1 MTHHKLQ
8 ALQSLSKC
16 QPSWCVSGRKPA
28 IARRRCRAWTGEAIY
43 QATDFEFLRD
53 RCNAQGAGCPDPLV
67 AGDVYIRVTAMHLSP
82 TNVCVP
88 LISPALLDHVFHLV
102 HRPWNFKIST
112 DGTYRLLFEGYA
124 VLTVGINVKHWC
136 LRRDDSLKVW
146 SFCSSFVP
154 LCFAFCN
161 KENEHGYAHMFAA
174 MVAAAQQLGHEIRS
188 EHILQWHGD
197 LHRGIEAA
205 RESLA
210 PTATRVSDWAHV
222 LGVTTQGRTGIIG
235 ILQHSLTGA
244 SKQDFIAWVLQW
256 CRISRQ
262 WPLRLFHV
270 IWCQIFS
277 VLEANGQQSAA
288 EKLKCNHFYQIVLEG
303 EEMWEAAWRC
313 APDRVMP
320 GTAAGSAPQESWHG
334 KTLKPHFGVTPR
346 SPFEIA
352 HVLQE
357 KVVKAQ
363 VRQLQAL
370 KQQGKKLED
379 WPGVGGFLDQHIL
392 SNDAELKKEGRT
404 SSQQLLNWS
413 KHQRYVDESE
423 NVWLLVPTSKLK
435 VDWTRSH
442 GYAENKTSRKYKVRE
457 LDNLPPHAT
466 KHFAKI
472 VTSTTVSQVTES
484 LASLNIYDPS
494 TGITSWKA
502 AAKLFDDWRLVVSGP
517 HTADLWALH
526 NVEELGSNQHSM
538 WLCYGCPIASK
549 WGPCEHMYCALE
561 HEGCIN
567 AVDLPK
573 PKPKGRPKTS
583 ALKPTAKVPGA
594 LLVPGCGLASN
605 SGAASST
612 SAPPNVHQMSEAD
625 VALQNCLRAAGLGQ
639 YFRHMQQECVT
650 LGALQ
655 DFTFQDYKVFFG
667 MTIGEAHKLMQQLQP
682 RARASVLCADRLPD
696 KDLCNVVDVCV
707 CVGYSPELWS
717 EATYVSGC
725 FCLLQ
730 ASTASSGPSGSC
742 HKTGQKRDRDALN
755 VQSPGIKRY
764 WSLLASL
771 RCVYTFDMSQWHRC
785 ALQCIYPQCIYP
797 LFHGL
802 GWKPSSGGGLRHLFC
817 PVFVFE
823 EVGILS
829 MALTLQSLAAHDF
842 KFPLKRKWYSART
855 SPVRVLVWVYLCQL
869 IASGCRC
876 WQWCQCRAGSRWRC
890 WNCPGPGPYI

>member
-1 MTHHKLQ
+1 MN
-8 ALQSLSKC
+8 
-16 QPSWCVSGRKPA
+16 RK
-28 IARRRCRAWTGEAIY
+28 GY

-82 TNVCVP
+82 TN
-88 LISPALLDHVFHLV
+88 
-102 HRPWNFKIST
+102 
-112 DGTYRLLFEGYA
+112 A

-222 LGVTTQGRTGIIG
+222 LGVTNQGRTGIIG

-270 IWCQIFS
+270 MWCQIFS

-288 EKLKCNHFYQIVLEG
+288 EKLKCNHFYQIFLEG

-334 KTLKPHFGVTPR
+334 KTLKPHFAVTPR

-363 VRQLQAL
+363 VRHLQAL

-379 WPGVGGFLDQHIL
+379 WPGVGGFLDQQIL

-404 SSQQLLNWS
+404 SSQQLLNWN

-435 VDWTRSH
+435 VGWTRSH

-472 VTSTTVSQVTES
+472 VTSIPQ
-484 LASLNIYDPS
+484 
-494 TGITSWKA
+494 SW
-502 AAKLFDDWRLVVSGP
+502 
-517 HTADLWALH
+517 
-526 NVEELGSNQHSM
+526 
-538 WLCYGCPIASK
+538 
-549 WGPCEHMYCALE
+549 
-561 HEGCIN
+561 
-567 AVDLPK
+567 
-573 PKPKGRPKTS
+573 
-583 ALKPTAKVPGA
+583 
-594 LLVPGCGLASN
+594 
-605 SGAASST
+605 
-612 SAPPNVHQMSEAD
+612 
-625 VALQNCLRAAGLGQ
+625 
-639 YFRHMQQECVT
+639 
-650 LGALQ
+650 
-655 DFTFQDYKVFFG
+655 
-667 MTIGEAHKLMQQLQP
+667 
-682 RARASVLCADRLPD
+682 
-696 KDLCNVVDVCV
+696 
-707 CVGYSPELWS
+707 
-717 EATYVSGC
+717 
-725 FCLLQ
+725 Q
-730 ASTASSGPSGSC
+730 A
-742 HKTGQKRDRDALN
+742 
-755 VQSPGIKRY
+755 
-764 WSLLASL
+764 
-771 RCVYTFDMSQWHRC
+771 
-785 ALQCIYPQCIYP
+785 
-797 LFHGL
+797 
-802 GWKPSSGGGLRHLFC
+802 
-817 PVFVFE
+817 
-823 EVGILS
+823 
-829 MALTLQSLAAHDF
+829 
-842 KFPLKRKWYSART
+842 
-855 SPVRVLVWVYLCQL
+855 
-869 IASGCRC
+869 
-876 WQWCQCRAGSRWRC
+876 
-890 WNCPGPGPYI
+890 